1 MYEKILL
8 LHEKLA
14 RSLQELKDV
23 NTFHID
29 LAGLLKEIQYS
40 QMPLSEIY
48 QDKIGIF
55 LDSIS
60 RFSKT
65 LK

>member
-1 MYEKILL
+1 MIIKNFEIFP
-8 LHEKLA
+8 
-14 RSLQELKDV
+14 SLKELKDV

-29 LAGLLKEIQYS
+29 LAGLLKEMQYS

-48 QDKIGIF
+48 GDKIGIV